1 MSYETAPATILLATH
16 CACCARPL
24 VDAKSVELGMGPVCR
39 SRHGFNLKVADELRV
54 AANKLVYAIAL
65 EHSSGKPN
73 AGLILDYALVLKS
86 MGFEKLSAV
95 LIKRTAAVKIEAE
108 PSPFGEML
116 SVVTPFSPEAV
127 AAFRT
132 IPGRRWDKERKLNLV
147 PVGCRRELFNLLTKH
162 FPKRSG
168 IGPKG
173 AFVLA

>member
-24 VDAKSVELGMGPVCR
+24 VDSKSVELGMGPVCR
-39 SRHGFNLKVADELRV
+39 KRHGFNLAVADEVRV

-65 EHSSGKPN
+65 ENSSGKPN
-73 AGLILDYALVLKS
+73 AGLILDYALVLRG
-86 MGFEKLSAV
+86 MGFEKLSGI

-108 PSPFGEML
+108 GDML
-116 SVVTPFSPEAV
+116 AVHTPYSPEAV

-132 IPGRRWDKERKLNLV
+132 IPGRRWDKDRKLNLV
-147 PVGCRRELFNLLTKH
+147 PVGCRRELFNLLTQC